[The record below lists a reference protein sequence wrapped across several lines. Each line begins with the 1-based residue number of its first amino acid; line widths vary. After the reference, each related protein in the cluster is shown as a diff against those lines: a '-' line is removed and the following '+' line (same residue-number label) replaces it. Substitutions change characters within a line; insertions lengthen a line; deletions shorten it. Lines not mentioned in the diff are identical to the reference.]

1 MSQRIWSPDVI
12 AIGDRIAGLTLA
24 GAAELRTYLETAY
37 SIRPIARVVVDPEPD
52 PDPEVIIEPAEF
64 DVLLDGFDAARK
76 VAAIRA
82 VREAT
87 GVGLKEARDLV
98 EGAPKVVKGRMPRA
112 EAEALKAVL
121 EATGARV
128 SLRSSAA

>member
-37 SIRPIARVVVDPEPD
+37 SIRPIARVVVDPDPD

-128 SLRSSAA
+128 SLRGSAA

>member
-37 SIRPIARVVVDPEPD
+37 GIRPIARAVVDPEPD

-98 EGAPKVVKGRMPRA
+98 EGAPTVVKGRMPRA

>member
-37 SIRPIARVVVDPEPD
+37 SIRPIARVVVDPDPD

-76 VAAIRA
+76 VAAIKA

-87 GVGLKEARDLV
+87 GVGLKDARDLV
-98 EGAPKVVKGRMPRA
+98 EGAPKIVKGRMPRA
-112 EAEALKAVL
+112 EAEALKVVL
-121 EATGARV
+121 EATVAKV